1 MFICLSMAEP
11 QVIFHFELSKFFK
24 FGKEILTVSNNGV
37 VRLQSNIRLYFKK
50 KKKTPDIFNFYYSFC
65 TSVFK
70 ILNYINVNTLRASMK
85 EPCLV

>member
-50 KKKTPDIFNFYYSFC
+50 KKKKPQTFSIFI
-65 TSVFK
+65 TVSV
-70 ILNYINVNTLRASMK
+70 LQ
-85 EPCLV
+85 CLKS

>member
-50 KKKTPDIFNFYYSFC
+50 KKKNPQTFSIFI
-65 TSVFK
+65 TVSV
-70 ILNYINVNTLRASMK
+70 LQ
-85 EPCLV
+85 CLKS